1 MPPARPQVQA
11 AGCRHQM
18 SPAAEPATAEI
29 LDTLSARRE
38 GPLLTASPFLAEPA
52 LAKSA
57 PVPQRGER
65 LCSFTGWGGSLPRLS
80 LENLRRTL
88 RLRGEVAAPGA
99 AP

>member
-1 MPPARPQVQA
+1 
-11 AGCRHQM
+11 M

-38 GPLLTASPFLAEPA
+38 EPLPTASPFLAELA

-65 LCSFTGWGGSLPRLS
+65 LCSFFTGWGGSLPRLS
-80 LENLRRTL
+80 LENLRQTL
-88 RLRGEVAAPGA
+88 GLRGEVAAPGA